1 MRIDND
7 GVGLHVQVEGQGP
20 PLVLLHGITTSA
32 ATYDWLTPRLA
43 ARFRTHALDF
53 RGHGSSDRAPG
64 AYEIRHFVSDAVAL
78 LDHLGNEP
86 AVVIGHSLGGV
97 VGACLGQ
104 QFPDSVR
111 ALFLEDP
118 ALHRPGSG
126 PLSPDSGL
134 RAAFAAMRAAVP
146 QWQEQGLGVDD
157 LRDPFGSLP
166 ASGGG
171 GTLAEVFTEDALD
184 ALLTSLLTLDAAV
197 LDPVLGGVR
206 SDEYRPD
213 RPIGVPGVV
222 LAPDPDAPDG
232 LLKPDHLDEL
242 RALNPGLRIE
252 VVAGAGHMIHDSRV
266 HRPTYLAHLDELLA
280 DLSS

>member
-7 GVGLHVQVEGQGP
+7 GVHLHVQVDGQGP

-32 ATYDWLTPRLA
+32 ATYGWLTPRLA
-43 ARFRTHALDF
+43 SRFRTHALDF

-64 AYEIRHFVSDAVAL
+64 AYEIRHFTSDAAAL
-78 LDHLGNEP
+78 LDHLGGEP

-104 QFPDSVR
+104 QRPEEVR

-126 PLSPDSGL
+126 PLAPDSRL
-134 RAAFAAMRAAVP
+134 
-146 QWQEQGLGVDD
+146 
-157 LRDPFGSLP
+157 
-166 ASGGG
+166 
-171 GTLAEVFTEDALD
+171 
-184 ALLTSLLTLDAAV
+184 
-197 LDPVLGGVR
+197 
-206 SDEYRPD
+206 PD
-213 RPIGVPGVV
+213 RPIGAPGVV

-232 LLKPDHLDEL
+232 ILKPGHLDEL